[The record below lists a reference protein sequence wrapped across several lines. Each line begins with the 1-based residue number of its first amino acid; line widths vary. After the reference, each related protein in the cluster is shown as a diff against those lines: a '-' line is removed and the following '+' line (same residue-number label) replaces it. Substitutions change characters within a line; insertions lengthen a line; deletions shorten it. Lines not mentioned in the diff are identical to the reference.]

1 MLKRSWLWACLL
13 LLPALSSAQPLDRA
27 GLDALTQ
34 QYVPDS
40 YALLHA
46 LLSLP
51 NDAHH
56 PDHLQRNLAW
66 VREAFTQRGF
76 TTTELSSEGFPL
88 LLAERSVED
97 ASQTVL
103 VYLQI
108 DGQPV
113 DPSRWFQADPF
124 GPALKARQEEGA
136 WAEIPWASLTSGP
149 VDPEWRVFARSASDA
164 KGPVAMFLTALD
176 IFAAEGLAQTYTLK
190 VIMDF
195 EEEMGSP
202 NLPAAVERHK
212 EALAA
217 DMLIIFDGPRHV
229 SNLPSLTFGARGI
242 ATVDLIV
249 YGPKVP
255 QHSGHYGNYAPNP
268 AFRLARLLASMK
280 DDAGRVVIPGY
291 YDGITLDDETRA
303 ILAQVPDD
311 EADIQ
316 RTLGIAHPD
325 SVAETYQEAIQ
336 YPSLNVRGM
345 ASGWVDEA
353 VRTII
358 PSFAHAEIDVRLTP
372 ETDPERLLGLIRRH
386 IEDQRYYVI
395 DREPTDDERAVHPRI
410 ASFTYEVSYGAF
422 RTPYDSEVGLWLT
435 QAMQRAFGQDPIRKR
450 MSGGSI
456 PISPFIQ
463 TLGLPAVT
471 VPTVNADNNQHSPN
485 ENLRVGNYLDG
496 IKTFLAILTQRF
508 E

>member
-1 MLKRSWLWACLL
+1 MLKRFWLWAWLL

-34 QYVPDS
+34 QYAPDS
-40 YALLHA
+40 YAMLHA
-46 LLSLP
+46 LLSIP
-51 NDAHH
+51 NDAHD

-66 VREAFTQRGF
+66 VREAFAQRGF

-88 LLAERSVED
+88 LLAERPVED
-97 ASQTVL
+97 AARTVL

-113 DPSRWFQADPF
+113 DPSRWFQEDPY
-124 GPALKARQEEGA
+124 GPVLKAQQDDGT
-136 WAEIPWASLTSGP
+136 WAEIPWALLTEGP

-176 IFAAEGLAQTYTLK
+176 IFAAEAMAQTYTLK

-202 NLPAAVERHK
+202 NLPAAVERHQ

-229 SNLPSLTFGARGI
+229 SNQPSLTFGARGI
-242 ATVDLIV
+242 ATVDLMV

-280 DDAGRVVIPGY
+280 DEAGRVVIPGY

-303 ILAQVPDD
+303 ILAQVPDN
-311 EADIQ
+311 EAGIQ
-316 RTLGIAHPD
+316 RKLGIAHPD

-336 YPSLNVRGM
+336 
-345 ASGWVDEA
+345 
-353 VRTII
+353 
-358 PSFAHAEIDVRLTP
+358 
-372 ETDPERLLGLIRRH
+372 
-386 IEDQRYYVI
+386 
-395 DREPTDDERAVHPRI
+395 
-410 ASFTYEVSYGAF
+410 
-422 RTPYDSEVGLWLT
+422 
-435 QAMQRAFGQDPIRKR
+435 
-450 MSGGSI
+450 
-456 PISPFIQ
+456 
-463 TLGLPAVT
+463 
-471 VPTVNADNNQHSPN
+471 
-485 ENLRVGNYLDG
+485 
-496 IKTFLAILTQRF
+496 
-508 E
+508 